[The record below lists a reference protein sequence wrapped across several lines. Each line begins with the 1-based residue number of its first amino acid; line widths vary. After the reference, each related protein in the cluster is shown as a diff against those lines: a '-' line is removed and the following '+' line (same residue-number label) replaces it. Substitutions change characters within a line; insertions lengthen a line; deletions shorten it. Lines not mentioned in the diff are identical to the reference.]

1 MGYSP
6 WGRKKFRYNL
16 VTNQQHQQN
25 RQLQE
30 GDELSK
36 GQMDTAKGTRKWI
49 SGNIQTETQKE
60 KERGGK

>member
-1 MGYSP
+1 M
-6 WGRKKFRYNL
+6 
-16 VTNQQHQQN
+16 TNQQHQQN